1 MTKEQ
6 IANLHVG
13 DEIWLAKFRLGYNAI
28 THKITALLNYKPTKF
43 VIRHYLCDNGF
54 KVVGFF
60 VDKADSNFVD
70 WIRVEDLIDGI
81 ITDNIKYATSKKEI
95 TEWYEN
101 RKREEKGLYMKR
113 LEEAAKALKEETKA
127 LEEI

>member
-1 MTKEQ
+1 MTKGQ
-6 IANLHVG
+6 VANLHVG
-13 DEIWLAKFRLGYNAI
+13 DEIWLAKFRLGYDAT
-28 THKITALLNYKPTKF
+28 THKIIALLNYKPTKF
-43 VIRHYLCDNGF
+43 VIRHYLCDNDF

>member
-6 IANLHVG
+6 VASLNVG
-13 DEIWLAKFRLGYNAI
+13 DEIWLAKFKLGYDTT
-28 THKITALLNYKPTKF
+28 THKVTTFIKYQPTKF
-43 VIRHYLCDNGF
+43 VIRHYLCDNDF

-70 WIRVEDLIDGI
+70 WIRVEDLIDGV
-81 ITDNIKYATSKKEI
+81 ITENIKYATSEKEI

-101 RKREEKGLYMKR
+101 HKREQKEVYMKQ
-113 LEEAAKALKEETKA
+113 LESAVRSVEVSRW
-127 LEEI
+127 

>member
-6 IANLHVG
+6 VASLNVG
-13 DEIWLAKFRLGYNAI
+13 DEIWLAKFKLGYDTT
-28 THKITALLNYKPTKF
+28 THKVTTFIKYQPTKF
-43 VIRHYLCDNGF
+43 VIRHYLCDNDF

-70 WIRVEDLIDGI
+70 WIRVEDLIDGV
-81 ITDNIKYATSKKEI
+81 ITENIKYATSKKEI

-101 RKREEKGLYMKR
+101 CKREQKELYMKR
-113 LEEAAKALKEETKA
+113 LEEATKE

>member
-1 MTKEQ
+1 MTKGQ
-6 IANLHVG
+6 VANLHVG
-13 DEIWLAKFRLGYNAI
+13 DEIWLAKFRLGYDAT
-28 THKITALLNYKPTKF
+28 THKIIALLNYKPTKF
-43 VIRHYLCDNGF
+43 VIRHYLCDNDF

-60 VDKADSNFVD
+60 VDKADSNFVN

>member
-6 IANLHVG
+6 IGNLHVG
-13 DEIWLAKFRLGYNAI
+13 DEIWLAKFKLGYDTT
-28 THKITALLNYKPTKF
+28 THKVATFLNYQPTKF
-43 VIRHYLCDNGF
+43 VIRHYLCDNDF

-60 VDKADSNFVD
+60 VDKAGSNFVD

-113 LEEAAKALKEETKA
+113 LEEAAKALEEETKA

>member
-43 VIRHYLCDNGF
+43 VIRHYLCDNDF

-70 WIRVEDLIDGI
+70 WIRVEDLIDGV

>member
-6 IANLHVG
+6 VASLHVG
-13 DEIWLAKFRLGYNAI
+13 DEIWLAKFRLGYDAT
-28 THKITALLNYKPTKF
+28 THKIIALLNYKPTKF
-43 VIRHYLCDNGF
+43 VIRHYLCDNDF

-101 RKREEKGLYMKR
+101 HKREQKELYMKQ
-113 LEEAAKALKEETKA
+113 LEEATKT

>member
-13 DEIWLAKFRLGYNAI
+13 DEIWLAKFRLGYDAT
-28 THKITALLNYKPTKF
+28 THKIIALLNYKPTKF
-43 VIRHYLCDNGF
+43 VIRHYLCDNEF
-54 KVVGFF
+54 NVVGFF

-113 LEEAAKALKEETKA
+113 LEEAAKALDEETKA

>member
-6 IANLHVG
+6 IANLHIG

-43 VIRHYLCDNGF
+43 VIRHYLCDNDF

-113 LEEAAKALKEETKA
+113 LEEAAKTLKEETKA

>member
-13 DEIWLAKFRLGYNAI
+13 DEIWLAKFKLGYD
-28 THKITALLNYKPTKF
+28 TTTRKITALLNYQPTKF
-43 VIRHYLCDNGF
+43 VIRHYLCDNDF

-60 VDKADSNFVD
+60 VDKADSHFVD

-81 ITDNIKYATSKKEI
+81 ITEHLKYATSEKEI

-101 RKREEKGLYMKR
+101 HKRKQKAEYMR
-113 LEEAAKALKEETKA
+113 QLEEATKI
-127 LEEI
+127 LEEM

>member
-43 VIRHYLCDNGF
+43 VIRHYLCDNDF

>member
-13 DEIWLAKFRLGYNAI
+13 DEIWLAKFKLGYDTT
-28 THKITALLNYKPTKF
+28 THKVTTFLKYQPTKF
-43 VIRHYLCDNGF
+43 VIRHYLCDNDF

-81 ITDNIKYATSKKEI
+81 ITENIKYATSKKEI

-101 RKREEKGLYMKR
+101 HKREQKELYMKQ
-113 LEEAAKALKEETKA
+113 LEEATKT

>member
-6 IANLHVG
+6 VASLHVG
-13 DEIWLAKFRLGYNAI
+13 DEIWLAKFKLGYDTT
-28 THKITALLNYKPTKF
+28 THKVTTFLKYQPTKF
-43 VIRHYLCDNGF
+43 VIRHYLCDNDF

-60 VDKADSNFVD
+60 VDKVDSNFVD
-70 WIRVEDLIDGI
+70 WIRVEDLIDGV
-81 ITDNIKYATSKKEI
+81 ITENIKYATSKKEI

-101 RKREEKGLYMKR
+101 CKREQKELYMKR
-113 LEEAAKALKEETKA
+113 LEEATKE